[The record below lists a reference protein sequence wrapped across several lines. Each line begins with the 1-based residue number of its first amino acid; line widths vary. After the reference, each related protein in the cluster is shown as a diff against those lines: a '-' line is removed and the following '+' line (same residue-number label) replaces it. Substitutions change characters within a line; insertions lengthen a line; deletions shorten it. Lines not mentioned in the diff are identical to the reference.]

1 MLTNFYDPKNICFFF
16 RQWIMH
22 FLVLTISN
30 HRLSLSNE
38 SSKTINPFIPEIS
51 VPAREEPDQLLP
63 KREKKKKKSHRE
75 MSFPRVNFW
84 NSLTHR
90 PIQNLLQD
98 SPRQGSIEWILLF
111 RSISLPQFTHS
122 PFFPSEATDSNRSTF
137 PSLLSLT
144 LSYHCLVSSR
154 DRIVVNFLPT
164 SHLPDC
170 YGESIVLPERFPSP
184 SIFVSFRL
192 IDLSLRIFV
201 SPVRCRSP
209 GREAGGGKERALG
222 THRQT
227 VDPFSLPVAFH
238 PVVTRSLTGSVILY
252 EEIRVHSNFSGL

>member
-1 MLTNFYDPKNICFFF
+1 MNNAFF
-16 RQWIMH
+16 RFDDFESSPISLQWIVQDDQPIH
-22 FLVLTISN
+22 SRNISS
-30 HRLSLSNE
+30 R
-38 SSKTINPFIPEIS
+38 
-51 VPAREEPDQLLP
+51 ARGTRSTLAKE
-63 KREKKKKKSHRE
+63 REKKKKSHRE

-111 RSISLPQFTHS
+111 RSISPSRSLHTLL
-122 PFFPSEATDSNRSTF
+122 FFPRKQPILTDPRFHHYFPSRFLIIVLFLREIESSPISSQLRQLLIYPTGNRSF
-137 PSLLSLT
+137 CRNGFHP
-144 LSYHCLVSSR
+144 
-154 DRIVVNFLPT
+154 
-164 SHLPDC
+164 
-170 YGESIVLPERFPSP
+170 P

-227 VDPFSLPVAFH
+227 IDPFSLPVAFH

-252 EEIRVHSNFSGL
+252 GEIRVHSNFSGL

>member
-1 MLTNFYDPKNICFFF
+1 
-16 RQWIMH
+16 MH
-22 FLVLTISN
+22 FFVLTISN

-51 VPAREEPDQLLP
+51 LPAREEPDQLLP
-63 KREKKKKKSHRE
+63 KREKKRKKSHRE

-98 SPRQGSIEWILLF
+98 SPRQGSIERILRLRNFLDKLF

-154 DRIVVNFLPT
+154 DRIVANFLPTPPT

-170 YGESIVLPERFPSP
+170 YGESIVLPGRFPSP
-184 SIFVSFRL
+184 VHFRFISINRSFSQNLRL
-192 IDLSLRIFV
+192 PPRGVVPQGGKQEGEGEGFGHASTNDRPFFASCRV
-201 SPVRCRSP
+201 SPGSYTLP
-209 GREAGGGKERALG
+209 NRERDII
-222 THRQT
+222 RR
-227 VDPFSLPVAFH
+227 DPRPLEF
-238 PVVTRSLTGSVILY
+238 
-252 EEIRVHSNFSGL
+252 